1 MSATFPRSVLLMQL
15 PYMRFVRMIASE
27 APMHPILL
35 LEFRPICL
43 RFSWR
48 AVPIDEVA
56 HLLGGVIRRRG
67 LGRVCVVG
75 HSFGTLVA
83 TRFYKLHPLL
93 VQSMVLLDPVCL
105 MTCSP
110 HLLRAFIYEVR
121 DQSAVTVLLI
131 FR

>member
-56 HLLGGVIRRRG
+56 HLLAGVIRRRG